1 MISYFIALV
10 ALVFSM
16 GQRPIPQSRAALKRA
31 IYERAS
37 VFNRYVDMGVTIHVV
52 VQDPNG
58 KTLLRGRPKLR
69 IVRTHHRGGMVDTK
83 AARPCFCGPSIKPT
97 VWYCSEDQEEILLYK
112 NESQPGQ
119 LVYGSEGSGKT
130 SVLAMWHVLRVF
142 SVLGEGL
149 EKGQTAPTEARLA
162 MIRKE
167 IVRICPPDWYGYS
180 ASEDVF
186 TFCDKTQ
193 LRLVSTYRKSAAG
206 GAPVQ
211 GYNWTDCGQDEGQD
225 QLDARDDIES
235 RGRSAYND
243 YYAQLI
249 TATAKDD
256 SNWRNVRDS
265 LLASGLWVKRTM
277 LGTRSPFIY
286 PSFWEKKKRTMDPR
300 EYARRVLAQDVG
312 VELAAY
318 FGWQRDRNLLAPQP
332 HAIDV
337 TQAAL
342 ENYQSRHGG
351 ELTLLVG
358 HDPGSIYNTSVVL
371 KLLMHE
377 KLPRWFVVGELQTKQ
392 TDNHAHALAL
402 IEYLQ
407 NHFDCENGSGR
418 KAAVFCDPHG
428 KGDAMTDYQTVYT
441 AFNKHGLDIFTPSVE
456 RISRKKRVAMVNR
469 LMGDSDGYTNLYVAL
484 DQRGM
489 PAAPILVS
497 AFETLEKPPGG
508 GNPEGVTRKDATDMT
523 HAPASLGYA
532 LHPIERELINEDTRN
547 RALRLARRLGARV

>member
-1 MISYFIALV
+1 MHFLIALV
-10 ALVFSM
+10 FCM
-16 GQRPIPQSRAALKRA
+16 GSRALPQTRNACEAEIRA
-31 IYERAS
+31 AAS
-37 VFNRYVDMGVTIHVV
+37 SFDRYVDMGVTLHVV
-52 VQDPNG
+52 TQDPE
-58 KTLLRGRPKLR
+58 GRELIAGAPKVR
-69 IVRTHHRGGMVDTK
+69 ILRTHHRGGIIDTK
-83 AARPCFCGPSIKPT
+83 AAKPFICGPSRKPA
-97 VWYCSEDQEEILLYK
+97 VWYCSEDQEQVLLHADAEK
-112 NESQPGQ
+112 LGQ
-119 LVYGSEGSGKT
+119 LVYGSEGAGKT
-130 SVLAMWHVLRVF
+130 SVLAMWHVF
-142 SVLGEGL
+142 NVLAVAGEGK
-149 EKGQTAPTEARLA
+149 EGGQTAPTEARMA
-162 MIRKE
+162 MIRAE
-167 IVRICPPDWYGYS
+167 LFRICRPDWFTYS
-180 ASEDVF
+180 ASDDLL
-186 TFCDKTQ
+186 TFCDGSRI
-193 LRLVSTYRKSAAG
+193 RLVSTYRKSQAAG
-206 GAPVQ
+206 SPVQ
-211 GYNWTDCGQDEGQD
+211 GYNWSWCGQDEGQD

-235 RGRSAYND
+235 RGRSAYNGR
-243 YYAQLI
+243 YHQLI

-256 SNWRNVRDS
+256 SNWRNVRDALQS
-265 LLASGLWVKRTM
+265 SGLWLRRTM
-277 LGTRSPFIY
+277 LGTRSPFIH
-286 PSFWEKKKRTMDPR
+286 PQFWEQKRRTMDPR

-312 VELAAY
+312 IELAAY

-402 IEYLQ
+402 IAYLQ
-407 NHFDCENGSGR
+407 KHFDCENGSGR

-441 AFNKHGLDIFTPSVE
+441 AFNKHKLDIFTPSVE

-532 LHPIERELINEDTRN
+532 LHPFERELINEDTRN